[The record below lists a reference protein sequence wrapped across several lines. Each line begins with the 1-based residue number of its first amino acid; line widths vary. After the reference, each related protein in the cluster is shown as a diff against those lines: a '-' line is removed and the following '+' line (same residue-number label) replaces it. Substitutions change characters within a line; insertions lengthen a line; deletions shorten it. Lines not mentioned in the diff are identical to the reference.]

1 MIKRMLLSAFVAIPF
16 MVFAQ
21 EAYTVNGEIT
31 NLPNTA
37 KAYLI
42 YSDGSQ
48 RKIDS
53 TTVNQGKFTFSGV
66 VSQSGDAILTIDHQG
81 VGMSQLSSPDILN
94 LFLEKGTIIVKG
106 TDSVYNA
113 VLSGT
118 QMNEDRYKLNSA
130 LAAVTAKEKAFRK
143 AFSGATQEELNS
155 PSFNAR
161 LESQYNALQEEK
173 DEAYIN
179 FIKNNPNSLLSL
191 NTLVSIAG
199 PVPDVLLVEPLLN
212 SLSPELQAMDTAKE
226 LRRELEVGKRV
237 LVGAIAPDF
246 TQNDPEGKPVTLSSF
261 QGKYVLVDFWASWC
275 APCRQENP
283 NIVAAYNKFKDKGFT
298 VLGVSLDRETGRN
311 AWLKAIKDDNLTWT
325 QVSDLKFWN
334 NEVAKEYGV
343 SAIPR
348 NFLLDPNGKIIAT
361 NIRGEELHS
370 TLEGVLN

>member
-1 MIKRMLLSAFVAIPF
+1 MIKRTLLSILTALPF

-21 EAYTVNGEIT
+21 ENYTITGEIT
-31 NLPNTA
+31 NIPNTG

-42 YSDGSQ
+42 YSDGTQ

-53 TTVNQGKFTFSGV
+53 TAISQGKFTFTGT
-66 VSQSGDAILTIDHQG
+66 VSEPGDAILTIDHHG

-94 LFLEKGTIIVKG
+94 LFLEKGTISIQG
-106 TDSVYNA
+106 TDSAYNA

-118 QMNEDRYKLNSA
+118 PLNEDRYKLYTS

-143 AFSGATQEELNS
+143 RFSEATPEELNS
-155 PSFNAR
+155 PEFNSR
-161 LESQYNALQEEK
+161 LEAQYNALQEEK
-173 DEAYIN
+173 DEAYIA
-179 FIKNNPNSLLSL
+179 FIRSNPNSLLSL
-191 NTLVSIAG
+191 RTLVDIVG

-212 SLSPELQAMDTAKE
+212 SLSPELQQMESAKALREQIE
-226 LRRELEVGKRV
+226 LGKKV
-237 LVGAIAPDF
+237 MVGAIAPDF

-261 QGKYVLVDFWASWC
+261 HGKYVLLDFWASWC

-283 NIVAAYNKFKDKGFT
+283 NIVAAYTKYKDKGFT

-311 AWLKAIKDDNLTWT
+311 AWLKAIKDDQLTWT

-334 NEVAKEYGV
+334 NEVAKKYGV

-361 NIRGEELHS
+361 NVRGEELHT
-370 TLEGVLN
+370 TLSGVLN